1 MDPSTTDFET
11 VPLAAPASS
20 SAASSLLVSLCPLTV
35 EALQTMLSNLS
46 AAFPG
51 ESILVATPDAVPNSQ
66 SSPGLGSLHLIPYSP
81 ATPALGGWAL
91 SAADFLNTYK
101 LMQDYKATVCLLLGP
116 EAQSLTPDALRA
128 LAGSALVGTDLTTS
142 SYNLGP
148 RDGLVNSAILYPV
161 TRALFGTRA
170 RYPLSIDLALST
182 RMAERLAIAAQS
194 FTVANQNAV
203 LLWPIAEAAAA
214 GLSLAEVSIGS
225 RILPQPDDADLNT
238 LLAQVVGSF
247 FADID
252 SKASFWQRARLAYFP
267 RKQAAAPPT
276 VPPDPSTIAPEIP
289 GLPPMLDYFR
299 LAYTNLHEIWS
310 LVLPPNSLL
319 GLKKLSQMPP
329 ASFRMSDALWVRI
342 VYDFLLAYRLR
353 TLNRG
358 HLLGAL
364 TPLYLAWVASH
375 LLMTS
380 NGVQPGNDVQPGNT
394 AITPKAHIEALA
406 IAFETDKPY
415 LVSRWRWPD
424 RFNP

>member
-1 MDPSTTDFET
+1 MDPSTSDFEKT
-11 VPLAAPASS
+11 APLAAPTSS
-20 SAASSLLVSLCPLTV
+20 SAAASSLLVSLSPLPV
-35 EALQTMLSNLS
+35 EALHVMLSNLS
-46 AAFPG
+46 AAFSG
-51 ESILVATPDAVPNSQ
+51 EAVLVATPDAVPDSHNF
-66 SSPGLGSLHLIPYSP
+66 PGLGSLHLIPYSP
-81 ATPALGGWAL
+81 TTPAQGGWAL
-91 SAADFLNTYK
+91 SAADFLNAYK
-101 LMQDYKATVCLLLGP
+101 LLKDYKSTVCLLLGP
-116 EAQSLTPDALRA
+116 ESQTLTPDALRA

-142 SYNLGP
+142 RYSLGP

-170 RYPLSIDLALST
+170 RYPLSIDLALSA

-194 FTVANQNAV
+194 FTSANLPAA
-203 LLWPIAEAAAA
+203 LLWPLAESAVANF
-214 GLSLAEVSIGS
+214 SLAEVSIGS
-225 RILPQPDDADLNT
+225 RTLPQPDDDDLNT
-238 LLAQVVGSF
+238 MLAQVASSF

-252 SKASFWQRARLAYFP
+252 AKAAYWQRARLAYSP
-267 RKQAAAPPT
+267 RKQVVAQA
-276 VPPDPSTIAPEIP
+276 VPPDPSAAMPEIP
-289 GLPPMLDYFR
+289 GLPAMLDYFR

-329 ASFRMSDALWVRI
+329 ASFRMSDTLWTHI
-342 VYDFLLAYRLR
+342 VYDFILAYRLR

-380 NGVQPGNDVQPGNT
+380 DGL
-394 AITPKAHIEALA
+394 ITPEAHIEALA
-406 IAFETDKPY
+406 TAFETDKPY